1 MERLEVAG
9 LACVREKRG
18 GRAACKT
25 RLEHVGERERFR
37 DFFTWVKYTD
47 LSPPSPFSPSLFG
60 PLEQLFPL

>member
-25 RLEHVGERERFR
+25 RLERVGERER
-37 DFFTWVKYTD
+37 DLGIFFYV
-47 LSPPSPFSPSLFG
+47 G
-60 PLEQLFPL
+60 